1 MEKEV
6 FHITVKNVESGE
18 VVMDRDSAAFI
29 CIAANEEN
37 TQVLTSLNGDAILVG
52 RLLWRAQ
59 EEINRLLQAH
69 QLDEVPGARV
79 NAVEGKQEGLVHRRV
94 SVPGAPIIRA
104 CAEQGRR

>member
-59 EEINRLLQAH
+59 EEIDRLLQAH
-69 QLDEVPGARV
+69 PELKLVAKAIAALEAEDADKTDEEEKA
-79 NAVEGKQEGLVHRRV
+79 
-94 SVPGAPIIRA
+94 
-104 CAEQGRR
+104 

>member
-18 VVMDRDSAAFI
+18 VVMDRDSAAFT

-37 TQVLTSLNGDAILVG
+37 THVLTSLNGDVILVG

-59 EEINRLLQAH
+59 EEIDRLLQAH
-69 QLDEVPGARV
+69 PELKLVAKAIAALEAEDADKTDEEEKA
-79 NAVEGKQEGLVHRRV
+79 
-94 SVPGAPIIRA
+94 
-104 CAEQGRR
+104 